1 LVKFDKACR
10 IVSGEMKY
18 SIRRFKKDLSRDI
31 DCEEDD
37 EVTREAFF
45 NLYMDVIYLFSIG
58 LSLKDVVKVLTTE
71 FYPGLP
77 KDLTREIVRD
87 IRAGCKEEIKVM
99 RAIWMRKYCDF
110 IALGASEEKALD
122 LLNRWIREEF

>member
-1 LVKFDKACR
+1 LVKSDKACR

-18 SIRRFKKDLSRDI
+18 SIRRFKKDLNRDI

-71 FYPGLP
+71 IYSGLP

-87 IRAGCKEEIKVM
+87 IRAGCKEEIEIL

-110 IALGASEEKALD
+110 IALGASEGRALD
-122 LLNRWIREEF
+122 LVNRWIQEEF

>member
-1 LVKFDKACR
+1 
-10 IVSGEMKY
+10 MKY
-18 SIRRFKKDLSRDI
+18 SIRRFKKDLGRDI

>member
-1 LVKFDKACR
+1 MKSDKACK

-18 SIRRFKKDLSRDI
+18 SLRQFKEDLHRDI

-45 NLYMDVIYLFSIG
+45 DLYMNVIYLSCIDFSFRDI
-58 LSLKDVVKVLTTE
+58 VKVLTTE
-71 FYPGLP
+71 AYPDLP
-77 KDLTREIVRD
+77 RDLARNIVRD